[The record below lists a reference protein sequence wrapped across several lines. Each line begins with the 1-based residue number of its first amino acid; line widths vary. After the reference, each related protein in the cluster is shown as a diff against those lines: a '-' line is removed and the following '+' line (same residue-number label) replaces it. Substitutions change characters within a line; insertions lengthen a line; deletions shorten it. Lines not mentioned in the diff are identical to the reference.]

1 MKRALLAAVLLLAAT
16 PGAGQAQVF
25 LASRP
30 HPEFAVGP
38 LFVVANVSPD
48 LSVSVNL
55 SFSLTLRP
63 RARPERVAQDLFIL
77 WPAEV
82 TKATAS
88 GPADPSLAPEVEGR
102 GFVVLTQG
110 RLALRS
116 RDRTLIGTPTLGDVL
131 PQAASYVTYS
141 RRGPI
146 ASQIIPVTYIKIPWT
161 PKLADPL
168 TVMTLVLPLRG
179 LVTPKASSWAADT
192 FWGRRS
198 VLTVG
203 FGDLG
208 PPVLGLYP
216 LYFEHRDRVVRLARE
231 YSLIAANFADAGHLL
246 IDEVEPAAATRRPSR
261 IRAGTEIVSLVLAP
275 SEGVGPQAVKVEFSY
290 FTGLIA
296 WRPIL
301 VSLGLLVLG
310 NVAGLIMFGREIFQM
325 ARSRRRARVARA
337 RGRGPWLT
345 EDGPAGLANGATT
358 YEEVLSQWGPP
369 DEERDRVK
377 PPGRRTLVYRGW
389 QDGRAYEVEI
399 ALENGRVSGVE
410 RRVQRL
416 PP

>member
-1 MKRALLAAVLLLAAT
+1 MRRALLAAILLLAAT
-16 PGAGQAQVF
+16 PGAAHAQVF
-25 LASRP
+25 LASQP

-48 LSVSVNL
+48 LTVSVNL

-63 RARPERVAQDLFIL
+63 RARPERMAQDLFIL

-82 TKATAS
+82 TEATAP
-88 GPADPSLAPEVEGR
+88 GPADPSLAREVEGR
-102 GFVVLTQG
+102 GFAVLTQG

-161 PKLADPL
+161 PKLANPL

-179 LVTPKASSWAADT
+179 LVTPKASSWAADA

-198 VLTVG
+198 VLAVG

-231 YSLIAANFADAGHLL
+231 YSLIAANFADASHLL

-261 IRAGTEIVSLVLAP
+261 IRAGNEIVTLALAP
-275 SEGVGPQAVKVEFSY
+275 SEGVGPQALKVQFSY
-290 FTGLIA
+290 FSGLIA

-325 ARSRRRARVARA
+325 VRSRRRTRVAMA

-345 EDGPAGLANGATT
+345 AEGPATLTAGATT

-369 DEERDRVK
+369 DEERDRVA
-377 PPGRRTLVYRGW
+377 PPGRRTLVYRGQ
-389 QDGRAYEVEI
+389 QDGRAHEVEI
-399 ALENGRVSGVE
+399 ALEDGRVSGID
-410 RRVQRL
+410 RRVYRL